1 MKHKIEIEDFINKNS
16 DLFNSEEPK
25 DGHLNRFQSKL
36 QKNNKNIFLKSMKY
50 AAAVILLVSAFFIYD
65 NYNGFS
71 KNEQISDNTNNVNED
86 FSDIN
91 KFYSSQLEVKYS
103 ELDAVTCK
111 QGNNQKQNINNDLSE
126 LNDEYAKL
134 LSEYKLNPENT
145 KIKNALINN
154 YRMRIDILD
163 MVITTLKNYC

>member
-16 DLFNSEEPK
+16 ELFNSEEPK
-25 DGHLNRFQSKL
+25 EGHLNRFQSKL
-36 QKNNKNIFLKSMKY
+36 QTNNKNIFLKSIKY
-50 AAAVILLVSAFFIYD
+50 AAAVIFLFSAFFIYN

-91 KFYSSQLEVKYS
+91 NFYSSQLEVKYS

-111 QGNNQKQNINNDLSE
+111 QGNKQKQSINNDLSE
-126 LNDEYAKL
+126 LDNEYVKL
-134 LSEYKLNPENT
+134 LAEYNSNPENT

-154 YRMRIDILD
+154 YRMRINILD
-163 MVITTLKNYC
+163 MVIKTLKNYC